1 MNNLGFGVGL
11 RPTHYPEI
19 FEARPDIDWF
29 EIISENF
36 FVRGGRPLHNLER
49 IRRDYPVVMHGVS
62 LSIGG
67 AGALDP
73 EYLRELKRLADR
85 IEPAGVSDHLCWTGA
100 HGTNLHDLLPLP
112 YTQEA
117 VSHVAARVREVQDSL
132 QRQILL
138 ENVSSYVTFRD
149 STMTEWEFLA
159 EISVQS
165 DCRILLDI
173 NNVFVSAHN
182 HGFDPAEYIDAMPA
196 GRVAQFHLAGHED
209 NGTILIDTH
218 DAPVPPG
225 VWALYERAVRRF
237 PGVPTMIERDDR
249 IPPLAELLAELDQAR
264 RISAEVARREAA

>member
-1 MNNLGFGVGL
+1 MKNLGFGLGL
-11 RPTHYPEI
+11 RPIHYAEI
-19 FEARPDIDWF
+19 FESRPDIDWF

-36 FVRGGRPLHNLER
+36 LVRGGRPLHNLER

-67 AGALDP
+67 TDALDP
-73 EYLRELKRLADR
+73 EYLRELKQLADR
-85 IEPAGVSDHLCWTGA
+85 IEPAWVSDHLCWTGA
-100 HGTNLHDLLPLP
+100 RGTNLHDLMPLP

-117 VSHVAARVREVQDSL
+117 VAHVAARVGRVQDYL

-138 ENVSSYVTFRD
+138 ENVSSYVTFKD

-159 EISVQS
+159 RIAEES

-173 NNVFVSAHN
+173 NNVFVSAAN
-182 HGFDPAEYIDAMPA
+182 HGFDPAAYIDAMPA
-196 GRVAQFHLAGHED
+196 ERVGQFHLAGHED

-218 DAPVPPG
+218 DAPVPGG

-237 PGVPTMIERDDR
+237 PGVPTMIERDDK
-249 IPPLAELLAELDQAR
+249 IPPLSELLAELDHAR
-264 RISAEVARREAA
+264 RISAGIGRREAA